1 MRIFVYVLF
10 TYLLIAATRAST
22 IAENKIGELC
32 IKELN
37 LNKEKII
44 FQCTVW
50 QMFDEEYAN
59 FMYCYCDKSG
69 FLNEH
74 NELNFKVF
82 VTKHFG
88 FDNFDIN
95 KAPLIVQNNYKR
107 LLTYA
112 KECDEKEAQKGIS
125 KEETVLNGVLC
136 IFIKMKTEY
145 ENKQQF

>member
-1 MRIFVYVLF
+1 
-10 TYLLIAATRAST
+10 
-22 IAENKIGELC
+22 
-32 IKELN
+32 
-37 LNKEKII
+37 
-44 FQCTVW
+44 
-50 QMFDEEYAN
+50 MFDEEYAN

-74 NELNFKVF
+74 NELNFKAF